1 MANSNDN
8 FRIIMAVGEK
18 RVFSDFINLQLWAG
32 LGRFKVSNTSFGF
45 TGKAAIPAGAPGG
58 GTIEQLDYISAD
70 GTAPNSVTNA
80 ADKISFIG
88 TTNQSIEVECMVA
101 GVLSVVVES

>member
-8 FRIIMAVGEK
+8 FRIIMTAGDK
-18 RVFSDFINLQLWAG
+18 RVFSNFINLQLWAG
-32 LGRFKVSNTSFGF
+32 LGTFKISNTSNAF
-45 TGKAAIPAGAPGG
+45 TTLAAVPGGATG
-58 GTIEQLDYISAD
+58 GTIEQFDYISAD
-70 GTAPNSVTNA
+70 GTAPNSVVNA

-88 TTNQSIEVECMVA
+88 VTGQSIEVECTVT